1 MSLGAAERLVE
12 LGSDHLGGVGGGRCN
27 NGKPVSMQYLILIN
41 NQWNTLIPTWY
52 LPDLIGEGV
61 IGSQHS
67 KQSGHPVGQQASKQ
81 KELPAKLRVT
91 PKLSNGWLLYQLC
104 FKVTLKSPKF
114 GLGTLNFWQQCAYTE
129 KWQTK

>member
-12 LGSDHLGGVGGGRCN
+12 LGSDHWGGGVGGGGCN

-52 LPDLIGEGV
+52 FPDLIGEGV

-81 KELPAKLRVT
+81 TQRT
-91 PKLSNGWLLYQLC
+91 PCQTQGHPQAIQWLTA
-104 FKVTLKSPKF
+104 VSTLF
-114 GLGTLNFWQQCAYTE
+114 QNYLNIT
-129 KWQTK
+129 